1 MICMINATA
10 IFARLFVKNKSHK
23 LIGLTNIKVCDHKIQ
38 SLIYTNLE
46 YYVLANDSSIY
57 VNIMILKFECI
68 IFV

>member
-38 SLIYTNLE
+38 SLIYTSLE
-46 YYVLANDSSIY
+46 YYVLANDSSI
-57 VNIMILKFECI
+57 NIKLFE
-68 IFV
+68 F